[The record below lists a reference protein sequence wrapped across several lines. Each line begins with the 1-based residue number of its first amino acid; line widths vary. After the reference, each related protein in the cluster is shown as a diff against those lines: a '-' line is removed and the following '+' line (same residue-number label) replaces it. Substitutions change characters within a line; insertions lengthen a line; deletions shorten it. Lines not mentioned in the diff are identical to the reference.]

1 MSGEFTLRGMV
12 LPVGG
17 IKEKVLA
24 AHRSGIETIILPD
37 RNRKDLPDIPE
48 SVREAI
54 DFHFAKRID
63 EVLAIALEDWPPPGL
78 AKRLQTAEM
87 GVA

>member
-1 MSGEFTLRGMV
+1 MTGEFTLRGMV

-17 IKEKVLA
+17 VKEKVLA
-24 AHRSGIETIILPD
+24 AHRSGITTIVLPE
-37 RNRKDLPDIPE
+37 RNRKDLPDIPD

-63 EVLAIALEDWPPPGL
+63 QVLEVALEDWPPPDL
-78 AKRLQTAEM
+78 QKRLQTAEM